1 MPSFRELNSPLG
13 FTHRLCQTLRG
24 CIHEP
29 HNLTLG
35 VLRGFPHFSHG
46 GPYFDKMWS
55 HRTFGLVSRKPVI
68 LWYSCSATAYICSF
82 GLPCGPLWK
91 SEETRLHSSSSSI
104 GTSALHL
111 QHQSIFIGVHHYTVQ
126 YEILARE
133 LRTV

>member
-29 HNLTLG
+29 NNLALG
-35 VLRGFPHFSHG
+35 VLRGFPHFSHR

-82 GLPCGPLWK
+82 GLPCGTNVRGRA
-91 SEETRLHSSSSSI
+91 TRIPENHRLSCSATAYICSFGLPC
-104 GTSALHL
+104 GTNVR
-111 QHQSIFIGVHHYTVQ
+111 G
-126 YEILARE
+126 
-133 LRTV
+133 